1 MTPLENTYHWP
12 KIIVSTPVRERSWD
26 IQQDFWPMFSGYDD
40 DCLSIFLSECHTTVR
55 FEFKSKNPHKNPL
68 MGKCTWNTSAQ
79 ETETEDSQKID

>member
-1 MTPLENTYHWP
+1 M
-12 KIIVSTPVRERSWD
+12 I
-26 IQQDFWPMFSGYDD
+26 SGYDD

-79 ETETEDSQKID
+79 ETDRRFPEDRLARTLGTARDLVFKKNGSRFVLARVFL